1 MSDKL
6 ISIVT
11 PCLNEEQNIEKL
23 CLEVEKIFKN
33 LNYKYEHIVIDN
45 KSTDKTRN
53 ILKSLAQKNKNLKVI
68 LNSKNFGHIR
78 SPYYA
83 MLQSSG
89 DAVILLS
96 ADFQDPLEL
105 IPDLIDKWK
114 NGNKVVMLKRK
125 SSSENFFMT
134 FVRNSFYKLISKIG
148 ETNLV
153 ENTTGSGIYDKDII
167 MSLKK
172 INDPYPYFRGLITE
186 LTDSVGVIEFHQPLR
201 KYGKTKNNF
210 YSLYDLAILGI
221 IKHSKI
227 PVRVM
232 IIFGFISSL
241 ICLFVALVYFIL
253 KILFWDSF
261 TFGSAPTILG
271 LFTISSIQIILLGF
285 VYVFGTFLCGLL
297 ISFVI
302 SITLI
307 ILKCIWYYI
316 SCKPLR
322 NYI

>member
-11 PCLNEEQNIEKL
+11 PCFNEEQNIEKL

-53 ILKSLAQKNKNLKVI
+53 ILKSLAQKNKNLKLI

-186 LTDSVGVIEFHQPLR
+186 LTDSIGVIEFHQPLR
-201 KYGKTKNNF
+201 KYGNTKNNF

-241 ICLFVALVYFIL
+241 ICLFISVLYFFL
-253 KILFWDSF
+253 KIIFWSKF
-261 TFGSAPTILG
+261 SLGLAPLIIGIFGLASLQILMLGILG
-271 LFTISSIQIILLGF
+271 EYVILIL
-285 VYVFGTFLCGLL
+285 THSRNLPL
-297 ISFVI
+297 VI
-302 SITLI
+302 EEDRI
-307 ILKCIWYYI
+307 
-316 SCKPLR
+316 
-322 NYI
+322 NF

>member
-11 PCLNEEQNIEKL
+11 PCFNEEQNIEKL
-23 CLEVEKIFKN
+23 CFEVEKIFKN
-33 LNYKYEHIVIDN
+33 LKYKYEHIVIDN

-53 ILKSLAQKNKNLKVI
+53 ILKSLVQKNKNLKVI

-83 MLQSSG
+83 MLQTSG

-96 ADFQDPLEL
+96 ADFQDPIEL

-134 FVRNSFYKLISKIG
+134 FVRNSFYKFISKIG

-167 MSLKK
+167 KNLKK

-186 LTDSVGVIEFHQPLR
+186 LTDSISVIEFHQPLR
-201 KYGKTKNNF
+201 KFGKTKNNF

-241 ICLFVALVYFIL
+241 ICLFISVLYFFL
-253 KILFWDSF
+253 KIIFWSKF
-261 TFGSAPTILG
+261 SLGLAPLIIGIFGLASLQILMLGILG
-271 LFTISSIQIILLGF
+271 EYVILIL
-285 VYVFGTFLCGLL
+285 THSRNLPL
-297 ISFVI
+297 VI
-302 SITLI
+302 EEDRI
-307 ILKCIWYYI
+307 
-316 SCKPLR
+316 
-322 NYI
+322 NF

>member
-1 MSDKL
+1 MVHNYGL
-6 ISIVT
+6 
-11 PCLNEEQNIEKL
+11 
-23 CLEVEKIFKN
+23 FKN
-33 LNYKYEHIVIDN
+33 LKYKYEHIVIDN

-53 ILKSLAQKNKNLKVI
+53 ILKSLVQKNKNLKVI

-96 ADFQDPLEL
+96 ADFQDPIEL

-134 FVRNSFYKLISKIG
+134 FVRNSFYKFISKIG

-167 MSLKK
+167 MNLKK

-186 LTDSVGVIEFHQPLR
+186 LTDSISVIEFHQPLR

-241 ICLFVALVYFIL
+241 ICLFISVLYFFL
-253 KILFWDSF
+253 KIIFWSKF
-261 TFGSAPTILG
+261 SLGLAPLIIGIFGLASLQILMLGILG
-271 LFTISSIQIILLGF
+271 EYVILIL
-285 VYVFGTFLCGLL
+285 THSRNLPL
-297 ISFVI
+297 VI
-302 SITLI
+302 EEDRI
-307 ILKCIWYYI
+307 
-316 SCKPLR
+316 
-322 NYI
+322 NF

>member
-1 MSDKL
+1 M

-11 PCLNEEQNIEKL
+11 PCFNEERNIEKL

-33 LNYKYEHIVIDN
+33 LKYKYEHIVIDN

-53 ILKSLAQKNKNLKVI
+53 ILKSLVQKNKNLKVI

-96 ADFQDPLEL
+96 ADFQDPIEL

-134 FVRNSFYKLISKIG
+134 FVRNSFYKFISKIG

-167 MSLKK
+167 MNLKK

-186 LTDSVGVIEFHQPLR
+186 LTDSISVIEFHQPLR

-241 ICLFVALVYFIL
+241 ICLFISVLYFFL
-253 KILFWDSF
+253 KIIFWSKF
-261 TFGSAPTILG
+261 SLGLAPLIIGIFGLASLQILMLGILG
-271 LFTISSIQIILLGF
+271 EYVILIL
-285 VYVFGTFLCGLL
+285 THSRNLPL
-297 ISFVI
+297 VI
-302 SITLI
+302 EEDRI
-307 ILKCIWYYI
+307 
-316 SCKPLR
+316 
-322 NYI
+322 NF

>member
-241 ICLFVALVYFIL
+241 ICLFISVLYFFL
-253 KILFWDSF
+253 KIIFWSKF
-261 TFGSAPTILG
+261 SLGLAPLIIGIFGLASLQILMLGILG
-271 LFTISSIQIILLGF
+271 EYVILIL
-285 VYVFGTFLCGLL
+285 THSRNLPL
-297 ISFVI
+297 VI
-302 SITLI
+302 EEDRI
-307 ILKCIWYYI
+307 
-316 SCKPLR
+316 
-322 NYI
+322 NF

>member
-11 PCLNEEQNIEKL
+11 PCFNEEQNIEKL

-33 LNYKYEHIVIDN
+33 LKYKYEHIVIDN

-53 ILKSLAQKNKNLKVI
+53 ILKSLVQKNKNLKVI
-68 LNSKNFGHIR
+68 FNSKNFGHIR

-96 ADFQDPLEL
+96 ADFQDPIEL

-134 FVRNSFYKLISKIG
+134 FVRNSFYKIISKIG

-167 MSLKK
+167 TNLKK

-186 LTDSVGVIEFHQPLR
+186 LTDSISVIEFHQPLR

-241 ICLFVALVYFIL
+241 ICLFISVLYFFL
-253 KILFWDSF
+253 KIIFWSKF
-261 TFGSAPTILG
+261 SLGLAPLIIGIFGLASLQILMLGILG
-271 LFTISSIQIILLGF
+271 EYVILIL
-285 VYVFGTFLCGLL
+285 THSRNLPL
-297 ISFVI
+297 VI
-302 SITLI
+302 EEDRI
-307 ILKCIWYYI
+307 
-316 SCKPLR
+316 
-322 NYI
+322 NF

>member
-241 ICLFVALVYFIL
+241 ICLFISVLYFFL
-253 KILFWDSF
+253 KIIFWSKF
-261 TFGSAPTILG
+261 SLGLAPLIIGIFGLASLQILMLGILG
-271 LFTISSIQIILLGF
+271 EYAILIL
-285 VYVFGTFLCGLL
+285 THSRNLPL
-297 ISFVI
+297 VI
-302 SITLI
+302 EEDRI
-307 ILKCIWYYI
+307 
-316 SCKPLR
+316 
-322 NYI
+322 NF

>member
-11 PCLNEEQNIEKL
+11 PCFNEEQNIEKL

-33 LNYKYEHIVIDN
+33 LKYKYEHIVIDN

-53 ILKSLAQKNKNLKVI
+53 ILKSLVQKNKNLKVI

-96 ADFQDPLEL
+96 ADFQDPIEL

-167 MSLKK
+167 MSLKQ

-186 LTDSVGVIEFHQPLR
+186 LTDSIGVIEFHQPLR
-201 KYGKTKNNF
+201 KYGNTKNNF

-241 ICLFVALVYFIL
+241 ICLFISVLYFFL
-253 KILFWDSF
+253 KIIFWSKF
-261 TFGSAPTILG
+261 SLGLAPLIIGIFGLASLQILMLGILG
-271 LFTISSIQIILLGF
+271 EYVILIL
-285 VYVFGTFLCGLL
+285 THSRNLPL
-297 ISFVI
+297 VI
-302 SITLI
+302 EEDRI
-307 ILKCIWYYI
+307 
-316 SCKPLR
+316 
-322 NYI
+322 NF

>member
-11 PCLNEEQNIEKL
+11 PCFNEEQNIEKL

-53 ILKSLAQKNKNLKVI
+53 ILKSLVQKNKNLKVI

-96 ADFQDPLEL
+96 ADFQDPIEL

-134 FVRNSFYKLISKIG
+134 FVRNSFYKFISKIG

-167 MSLKK
+167 MNLKK

-186 LTDSVGVIEFHQPLR
+186 LTDSISVIEFHQPLR

-241 ICLFVALVYFIL
+241 ICLFISVLYFFL
-253 KILFWDSF
+253 KIIFWSKF
-261 TFGSAPTILG
+261 SLGLAPLIIGIFGLASLQILMLGILG
-271 LFTISSIQIILLGF
+271 EYVILIL
-285 VYVFGTFLCGLL
+285 THSRNLPL
-297 ISFVI
+297 VI
-302 SITLI
+302 EEDRI
-307 ILKCIWYYI
+307 
-316 SCKPLR
+316 
-322 NYI
+322 NF

>member
-11 PCLNEEQNIEKL
+11 PCFNEEQNIEKL

-33 LNYKYEHIVIDN
+33 LKYKYEHIVIDN

-53 ILKSLAQKNKNLKVI
+53 ILKSLVQKNKNLKVI

-96 ADFQDPLEL
+96 ADFQDPIEL

-134 FVRNSFYKLISKIG
+134 FVRNSFYKFISKIG

-167 MSLKK
+167 TNLKK

-186 LTDSVGVIEFHQPLR
+186 LTDSISVIEFHQPLR

-227 PVRVM
+227 HVRVM

-241 ICLFVALVYFIL
+241 ICLFISVLYFFL
-253 KILFWDSF
+253 KIIFWSKF
-261 TFGSAPTILG
+261 SLGLAPLIIGIFGLASLQILMLGILG
-271 LFTISSIQIILLGF
+271 EYVILIL
-285 VYVFGTFLCGLL
+285 THSRNLPL
-297 ISFVI
+297 VI
-302 SITLI
+302 EEDRI
-307 ILKCIWYYI
+307 
-316 SCKPLR
+316 
-322 NYI
+322 NF